1 MNIHDRFEEIR
12 AFKKGAEK
20 VRILAFGSS
29 NTERRICG
37 THWLDCLDLGIKN
50 KHGRIHH
57 CINSGTGGETS
68 RDLLARFDSD
78 AKLYHPDIA
87 FITIGGND
95 AAPVSGIDDA
105 EFKGNMIE
113 LYEKFNNIGCYVIF
127 QTYYAPIPDDVPQ
140 DEYSTFCRY
149 MEIIRN
155 VAAKT
160 NSGLIDHFKRWLP
173 LQLEMPD
180 KHAKLML
187 DAFHVNDIGNL
198 IIGQNIA
205 AEFGCEFLDPSLER
219 AKSYVILMEGLN
231 AVGDFS

>member
-1 MNIHDRFEEIR
+1 MTISKRFDDIR
-12 AFKKGAEK
+12 GAKAGTEK

-29 NTERRICG
+29 NTDRRISG

-68 RDLLARFDSD
+68 QDLLDRFDTD
-78 AKLYHPDIA
+78 AELYHPDMA

-105 EFKGNMIE
+105 RFERNMIE
-113 LYEKFNNIGCYVIF
+113 LYERFNNAGCYVIF
-127 QTYYAPIPDDVPQ
+127 QTYYAPIPDDVSPE
-140 DEYSTFCRY
+140 EYSTFCRY

-180 KHAKLML
+180 KHGELMM
-187 DAFHVNDIGNL
+187 DAFHVNYIGNL
-198 IIGQNIA
+198 IIGQDIA
-205 AEFGCEFLDPSLER
+205 AEFGCEFIDPCLAR
-219 AKSYVILMEGLN
+219 AKSYITLMEELN
-231 AVGDFS
+231 ATIKN